1 MVPDVRHVRFDIQPV
16 RHHFVVRGIHV
27 VRIVF
32 GHIEPDQ
39 DVPKSVPVITE
50 HIRVNVSHLIFALFG
65 MLFLIFLF
73 VIFLLRMFVLLT
85 VFLENRISSMAN
97 MFVYKPVRDGILAVH
112 TVRYP
117 AVRIVV
123 DHRRPVP
130 VPVPDHKP
138 VRMPDQLDHKPFL
151 WDGNRPFER
160 KQKSIII
167 SLKKSVIS
175 SHVPDRLDE

>member
-1 MVPDVRHVRFDIQPV
+1 
-16 RHHFVVRGIHV
+16 
-27 VRIVF
+27 
-32 GHIEPDQ
+32 
-39 DVPKSVPVITE
+39 
-50 HIRVNVSHLIFALFG
+50 
-65 MLFLIFLF
+65 
-73 VIFLLRMFVLLT
+73 MFVLLT

-151 WDGNRPFER
+151 WDEIFVLLSENR
-160 KQKSIII
+160 KVS
-167 SLKKSVIS
+167 
-175 SHVPDRLDE
+175 

>member
-1 MVPDVRHVRFDIQPV
+1 M
-16 RHHFVVRGIHV
+16 
-27 VRIVF
+27 F

-39 DVPKSVPVITE
+39 GEPENVSVITE
-50 HIRVNVSHLIFALFG
+50 HVRVNVSHLIFALFS

-97 MFVYKPVRDGILAVH
+97 MFVYKPVREGILAVH

-123 DHRRPVP
+123 DHRKPVP
-130 VPVPDHKP
+130 VPRH
-138 VRMPDQLDHKPFL
+138 LNSL
-151 WDGNRPFER
+151 NNR
-160 KQKSIII
+160 
-167 SLKKSVIS
+167 S
-175 SHVPDRLDE
+175 SSRRSTLIG